1 MSDREEIPG
10 PGSGEDTAVHLEGER
25 PEPLGLID
33 RPAVLALI
41 SEHLSEAWASFD
53 LPRPTEPTLDPGL
66 RDRLDSSLPGE
77 PGDAGDALDDATRVL
92 EASVSPARPLFA
104 AYIGST
110 GLEAGVL
117 AGALGAAYD
126 VNLAGSAGAAEL
138 LEEQA
143 LRWMA
148 EFVGY
153 PLRQGV
159 FTSGGM
165 TSNLTALLA
174 AREQA
179 LPGARTTGVAGRPAA
194 VYCSAE
200 AHHSVV
206 RAVEVAG
213 LGTAVGAA
221 DPDRRTAPD
230 AGGVAG
236 RGRSSPISRAGT
248 RSGGRGRDRRYD
260 VDRRDRPVRRD
271 RRRLPVPR
279 RLAARR
285 RRLRRSGGR
294 RAEPC
299 AAASPAS
306 TAPTR

>member
-1 MSDREEIPG
+1 M
-10 PGSGEDTAVHLEGER
+10 
-25 PEPLGLID
+25 
-33 RPAVLALI
+33 LALI

-53 LPRPTEPTLDPGL
+53 LPRLTTEPTLDPGL

-117 AGALGAAYD
+117 AGALGAYD

-153 PLRQGV
+153 PRAPGGV
-159 FTSGGM
+159 HERRNDVEPDGP
-165 TSNLTALLA
+165 
-174 AREQA
+174 
-179 LPGARTTGVAGRPAA
+179 PGRSRAGAPRRADDEGVAGRPAA
-194 VYCSAE
+194 VYCSAS
-200 AHHSVV
+200 AP
-206 RAVEVAG
+206 
-213 LGTAVGAA
+213 LGGS
-221 DPDRRTAPD
+221 R
-230 AGGVAG
+230 G
-236 RGRSSPISRAGT
+236 RGRRARHPVRRRRRSAVRAESLAEAVVADLRAGI
-248 RSGGRGRDRRYD
+248 
-260 VDRRDRPVRRD
+260 VPVAVVATAGTTLTGAIDPGRD

-285 RRLRRSGGR
+285 QRLRRSGGR

-299 AAASPAS
+299 AVLRRHRPRRLADDRRAQMDGRAEKAAAS
-306 TAPTR
+306 